1 MSFHQLFEDP
11 DYDDLGQLVDEDE
24 LEEFIDP
31 ETYDPFDTVNS

>member
-11 DYDDLGQLVDEDE
+11 DYDEDGQLFDEDE
-24 LEEFIDP
+24 LEEFVDL